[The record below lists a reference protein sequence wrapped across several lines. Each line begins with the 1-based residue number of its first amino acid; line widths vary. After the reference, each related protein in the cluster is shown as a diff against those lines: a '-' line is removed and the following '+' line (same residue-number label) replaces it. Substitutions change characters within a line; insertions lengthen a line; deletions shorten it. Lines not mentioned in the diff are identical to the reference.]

1 VLAFILSPPP
11 LLDAQQP
18 ERPKIH
24 KGVLEEVQQKG
35 VVRVMVELNV
45 PWEAEGRLSVT
56 DKEAQRNSMI
66 RSQKL
71 LLNELSGSKFKVIRQ
86 SKSIPAIDLEVDAKA
101 LSILERSSHI
111 KSVRGKEQ
119 WKPFVNESAPL
130 IGGNT
135 AQGSVDMMP
144 VGTRL
149 SI

>member
-1 VLAFILSPPP
+1 
-11 LLDAQQP
+11 
-18 ERPKIH
+18 
-24 KGVLEEVQQKG
+24 
-35 VVRVMVELNV
+35 MVELNV

-101 LSILERSSHI
+101 LSILERSSHV